1 MLSTSQFLYDRPSRR
16 FIAEASDLG
25 YFVGNDPPDTIQIQ
39 SATTGRA
46 VTFNAWAVIA
56 DDSEGEL
63 TAWVYKPADKS
74 VLCEVH
80 IIND

>member
-16 FIAEASDLG
+16 FIAEASTLG
-25 YFVGNDPPDTIQIQ
+25 YTAGENPPDTIQIQ
-39 SATTGRA
+39 SAATGRYA
-46 VTFNAWAVIA
+46 TFNAWAVIA

-74 VLCEVH
+74 VQCEVH